1 MPEFIEK
8 QFKSIINKSKFIDNW
23 FWNRYSINPYNGCL
37 FGCIYCDARSE
48 KYHMPED
55 FENKIIIKQN
65 VTEMLDKRISGART
79 FLPDVVAMGG
89 VTDCYQGAEKKY
101 QNTRQCLEIL
111 RKHQY
116 PVHLLTKSTLV
127 LRDLA
132 LLEDIAQ
139 TSWCTVSVT
148 ITTANR
154 EIAKF
159 LDNRSPSPE
168 KRFSVIQEIKSAAPS
183 VQTGILLI
191 PLIPYLA
198 DSDEDLEKMI
208 LSAKA
213 AGADYVLFGGGMTL
227 RDQQGLWFLN
237 KLQEKYPALIPE
249 YEKLYQ
255 FTYRPDHYG
264 GTDAPSGDYLLD
276 RHQKL
281 FQLCQKYK
289 MPWRVKRY
297 IPLDFRKTNYRIAE
311 ILLNDAYQK
320 QMLNHPWKDQFWA
333 AQNIQNLAEP
343 IEAIAEGGQLSQIR
357 NVQGKAKTRVEDLLH
372 KIQN

>member
-1 MPEFIEK
+1 M
-8 QFKSIINKSKFIDNW
+8 
-23 FWNRYSINPYNGCL
+23 
-37 FGCIYCDARSE
+37 
-48 KYHMPED
+48 
-55 FENKIIIKQN
+55 
-65 VTEMLDKRISGART
+65 
-79 FLPDVVAMGG
+79 
-89 VTDCYQGAEKKY
+89 
-101 QNTRQCLEIL
+101 L
-111 RKHQY
+111 RKHHY
-116 PVHLLTKSTLV
+116 PVHVLTKSTLV

-168 KRFSVIQEIKSAAPS
+168 KRFAVILEIKSAAPS
-183 VQTGILLI
+183 VQTGVLLI

-198 DSDEDLEKMI
+198 DSDDDLERMI
-208 LSAKA
+208 SSAKA

-227 RDQQGLWFLN
+227 RGRQGLWFLN

-249 YEKLYQ
+249 YETLYQ

-264 GTDAPSGDYLLD
+264 GNYVPAGDYLLH
-276 RHQKL
+276 RHQQL
-281 FQLCQKYK
+281 FQLCQQYE

-297 IPLDFRKTNYRIAE
+297 IPPDFRKTNYRIAE

-333 AQNIQNLAEP
+333 GQNIQNLAEP
-343 IEAIAEGGQLSQIR
+343 IAAIAESGQLSQIR
-357 NVQGKAKTRVEDLLH
+357 NVTGEVKAKVEKLL
-372 KIQN
+372 KII